1 MRYISYSLFPIP
13 HSQKP
18 ITNVPHK
25 YEKRY
30 MRKVFWLSLL
40 VISLL
45 FALLLG
51 FWNEVGHTK
60 FAIAKTLPEAQINY
74 QSHQLDSSVV
84 HSLLIPVS
92 SGFVVKTASSE
103 QLISLEH
110 FAQQHQTLVVINGG
124 FFDPNNQKTTS
135 YIVQEGQLVA
145 DPRLNEGLMDNPNNA
160 PYLDKIL
167 NRTEFRRYSCGST
180 FRYDIALHSEAIP
193 EDCILVDALGGG
205 PGLLPALTLFQEGFL
220 DFEDGKVIRDALGT
234 KRLNAR
240 SAVGITYEG
249 DILLVMAAQKPELP
263 QNSGVS
269 LPELAEFMK
278 SFGVEKAMNLDGG
291 SSSALYYQ
299 GETFYGR
306 VTRDGDRVQRPIKSV
321 LVVTP
326 YQRSIASDRAVV
338 FLACPN
344 ILSGK

>member
-1 MRYISYSLFPIP
+1 
-13 HSQKP
+13 
-18 ITNVPHK
+18 
-25 YEKRY
+25 

-40 VISLL
+40 VTSLL

-51 FWNEVGHTK
+51 FRNEVGHTNLS
-60 FAIAKTLPEAQINY
+60 IAKTLPEAEINY

-92 SGFVVKTASSE
+92 SGLVVKTASSE
-103 QLISLEH
+103 QLISLEN
-110 FAQQHQTLVVINGG
+110 FVAQQDQALAVINGG

-135 YIVQEGQLVA
+135 YIVQERQLVA

-160 PYLDKIL
+160 SYLDKIL

-240 SAVGITYEG
+240 SAVGITREG

-278 SFGVEKAMNLDGG
+278 SFGVEEAMNLDGG

-299 GETFYGR
+299 GETFYGK
-306 VTRDGDRVQRPIKSV
+306 VTRDGDRVKRPIKSV
-321 LVVTP
+321 LVVT
-326 YQRSIASDRAVV
+326 S
-338 FLACPN
+338 
-344 ILSGK
+344 